1 MRSGVRSWTISVAQP
16 KGSALLT
23 WFDRLAQSRRT
34 NRWTGATGS
43 DSRIKRDPG
52 KAARQRRG
60 PVNSTV
66 VRFFFWSMANEIKE
80 SDWKLFRQLHPVAL
94 ERFCERVLAEVQAAV
109 TDTSECSHDR
119 YLKLFDLVRE
129 RDKTI
134 GRLFN
139 DP

>member
-1 MRSGVRSWTISVAQP
+1 
-16 KGSALLT
+16 
-23 WFDRLAQSRRT
+23 
-34 NRWTGATGS
+34 
-43 DSRIKRDPG
+43 
-52 KAARQRRG
+52 
-60 PVNSTV
+60 
-66 VRFFFWSMANEIKE
+66 MASEIKE

-109 TDTSECSHDR
+109 TDTSEGSHDR

-139 DP
+139 DPRRSNALILLVNIKQQGLLTEEEFARFSPETRERIENIEEVRAHNKSLDRSHGKRLSHQT

>member
-1 MRSGVRSWTISVAQP
+1 M
-16 KGSALLT
+16 
-23 WFDRLAQSRRT
+23 
-34 NRWTGATGS
+34 AT
-43 DSRIKRDPG
+43 
-52 KAARQRRG
+52 
-60 PVNSTV
+60 
-66 VRFFFWSMANEIKE
+66 EIKE

-109 TDTSECSHDR
+109 TDRSEGSHDR

-139 DP
+139 DPRRSNALILLVNIKQEGLLTAEEFARFSPETRERIENIEEVRAHN

>member
-1 MRSGVRSWTISVAQP
+1 
-16 KGSALLT
+16 
-23 WFDRLAQSRRT
+23 
-34 NRWTGATGS
+34 
-43 DSRIKRDPG
+43 
-52 KAARQRRG
+52 
-60 PVNSTV
+60 
-66 VRFFFWSMANEIKE
+66 MANEIKE

-109 TDTSECSHDR
+109 TDTSEGSHDR

-139 DP
+139 DPRRSNALILLVNIKQEGLLTAEEFARFSPETRERIENIEEVRAHN